1 MSQKQKSETMSLR
14 LRPEEKQQLEELA
27 RRADRSAGW
36 VLRELVRAA
45 SESRRVEVTAAGVV
59 VK

>member
-1 MSQKQKSETMSLR
+1 MSKTETISLR
-14 LRPEEKQQLEELA
+14 MKPEEREQLEELA

-36 VLRELVRAA
+36 VLRELVRTA

>member
-1 MSQKQKSETMSLR
+1 MSQKSETMSLR
-14 LRPEEKQQLEELA
+14 LRPEETEQLEELA

>member
-1 MSQKQKSETMSLR
+1 
-14 LRPEEKQQLEELA
+14 
-27 RRADRSAGW
+27 

-45 SESRRVEVTAAGVV
+45 SESRRVEVTAAGIF

>member
-1 MSQKQKSETMSLR
+1 MSKTETISLR
-14 LRPEEKQQLEELA
+14 LEPETKAQLEELA
-27 RRADRSAGW
+27 RRADRPAGW

-45 SESRRVEVTAAGVV
+45 SESRRVDVTAAGVV

>member
-1 MSQKQKSETMSLR
+1 MTLR

-27 RRADRSAGW
+27 KRVDRSAGW

-45 SESRRVEVTAAGVV
+45 SENRHDEVTAAGVV
-59 VK
+59 IK